1 MNSDPLPYD
10 IWITDALRTVVRRS
24 LELAVNEGLPGDHHF
39 FVTFRTDAPGVN
51 IPRHLKAQYPEE
63 ITIVLQH
70 QYWDL
75 TVDDEAFA
83 VTLRFSGRDAR
94 LMVPF
99 AAVTAFS
106 DPSVKFGLQFKS
118 LEDIADSAPEDLPEA
133 MPFATEEPSA
143 SAEPEPAPADA
154 EKPKKGE
161 VIALERF
168 RKKS

>member
-99 AAVTAFS
+99 TAVTGFS

-118 LEDIADSAPEDLPEA
+118 FDDISESVPDD
-133 MPFATEEPSA
+133 MPGVMPLAAEEP
-143 SAEPEPAPADA
+143 AEAGEPGPVPAEA